1 MRFSAWET
9 TIRLSWVFELFTHVF
24 MVGEPMRSYYMYDA
38 IGVYQTEEDLRR
50 YATMEGQKVGDIRYR
65 DVNGDGIINDSDRT
79 LVGKARPDFTW
90 GLTNKFNY
98 KRFDLTVTLTGHHN
112 FFWFY

>member
-1 MRFSAWET
+1 
-9 TIRLSWVFELFTHVF
+9 
-24 MVGEPMRSYYMYDA
+24 MYDA

-98 KRFDLTVTLTGHHN
+98 KRFDLTVTLTGQWGGHLYSLLGRTIDRNSAGPGRGNLLAKWLHS
-112 FFWFY
+112 WFGRRSR